1 MLFDDQ
7 SFQGRKRQ
15 FAVAAVLIIVAISWL
30 SIIDRKTEE
39 YVDESTYEA
48 LAVFGTLRLT
58 NAAISVVKSIEVDV
72 VIASVQFGQVLDP
85 IDDLIEDTSQVL
97 KFAIASLFTQ
107 KLLVEILSTEFFK
120 ILLTVTGLLLIT
132 SLYVQEGRFSGF
144 LLKTFAL
151 VGLARFLFVLV
162 IFLNGMVDQAFVDDK
177 TREEHQSLKGSSA
190 DLADVGKTG
199 NRTMSEIQLAKAQ
212 EKVEVLSE
220 NRQKV
225 LEEIAPLKHDVT
237 EAQQNLS
244 ESEEELSEIRQS
256 LDLTERYFSENPEY
270 ESQKARVDRDKATL
284 SEAIGRLD
292 AYNEELE
299 DLNSKLTDLNAQIN
313 GEDMGFYASAKSRMA
328 AAKDMMDF
336 EKIKAKSEQ
345 VIDSMLQLMALFV
358 LKTVIMPIIFLV
370 LLLKGF
376 KYIWGIDARDFAAQQ
391 LNNVKSELNRGS

>member
-15 FAVAAVLIIVAISWL
+15 FAVAAVLIVIAISWL
-30 SIIDRKTEE
+30 SVIERKTEE
-39 YVDESTYEA
+39 YVDESTFEA

-72 VIASVQFGQVLDP
+72 VVASVQFGQVLDP

-132 SLYVQEGRFSGF
+132 SLYVQEGKFSGF

-162 IFLNGMVDQAFVDDK
+162 IFLNGLVDQAFVDEK
-177 TREEHQSLKGSSA
+177 TKAEHQSLKGSSA
-190 DLADVGKTG
+190 SLAEVGKTG
-199 NRTMSEIQLAKAQ
+199 HRTMSETELAKAQ
-212 EKVEVLSE
+212 EKVEALSE
-220 NRQKV
+220 NRKKV
-225 LEEIAPLKHDVT
+225 LEEIDPLKHDVT

-244 ESEEELSEIRQS
+244 ESEEELSEIKQS

-270 ESQKARVDRDKATL
+270 ESQKARVDRDKAAL

-299 DLNSKLTDLNAQIN
+299 DLNSELTDLNAQIN

-345 VIDSMLQLMALFV
+345 VIDSMLRLMALFV
-358 LKTVIMPIIFLV
+358 LKTVIVPIIFLV

-376 KYIWGIDARDFAAQQ
+376 RYIWGIDARDFAAQQ
-391 LNNVKSELNRGS
+391 YNSVKSELNRSS

>member
-15 FAVAAVLIIVAISWL
+15 FAVAAVLIVIAISWL
-30 SIIDRKTEE
+30 SIIERKTEE
-39 YVDESTYEA
+39 YVDESTFEA

-72 VIASVQFGQVLDP
+72 VVASVQFGQVLDP

-132 SLYVQEGRFSGF
+132 SLYVQEGKFSGF

-162 IFLNGMVDQAFVDDK
+162 IFLNGLVDQAFVDEK
-177 TREEHQSLKGSSA
+177 TKAEHQSLKGSSA
-190 DLADVGKTG
+190 SLAEVGKTG
-199 NRTMSEIQLAKAQ
+199 HRTMSETELAKAQ
-212 EKVEVLSE
+212 EKVEALSE
-220 NRQKV
+220 NRKKV
-225 LEEIAPLKHDVT
+225 LEEIDPLKHDVT

-244 ESEEELSEIRQS
+244 ESEEELSEIKQS

-270 ESQKARVDRDKATL
+270 ESQKARVDRDKAAL

-299 DLNSKLTDLNAQIN
+299 DLNSELTDLNAQIN

-345 VIDSMLQLMALFV
+345 VIDSMLRLMALFV
-358 LKTVIMPIIFLV
+358 LKTVIVPIIFLV

-376 KYIWGIDARDFAAQQ
+376 RYIWGIDARDFAAQQ
-391 LNNVKSELNRGS
+391 YNSVKSELNRSS